1 MAIDPDRRSRVI
13 AMLREEKLDALIC
26 SSPTEV
32 LLLTGYWPVMGNSIA
47 IFTAGGEVH
56 VLLPED
62 EHEIAANNSNAVLT
76 DFIPEQ
82 LQILTTPKE
91 AIGKPIASL
100 CRKLSITQARVGMEL
115 EQNLQ
120 PASYAV
126 TACYRSTLRDLL
138 HEEFPKL
145 TIVAADG
152 ALERLKASKTA
163 IELERMNANVKVA
176 EAGFSAA
183 PQAIQE
189 GLRETVVAAAIQSA
203 FQQSPAASRIER
215 NYGFFY
221 CMSGPNSAKAAAAY
235 ARTRQRIV
243 EANDLVMIHANTCG
257 DGYWT
262 DITRTWTVSEPT
274 QKQANMRAA
283 IMEARL
289 AALEVIRPGRHARDV
304 DQAARSVLVKHGYGK
319 EFKHPLGHGVGFA
332 AANAKGRPRIH
343 PASPD
348 VLEAGMTFNVEPAI
362 YFDGYG
368 GMRHCDVVAVT
379 SIGVKVMTDF

>member
-1 MAIDPDRRSRVI
+1 MSIDPDRRSRVI

-26 SSPTEV
+26 SSPTQV
-32 LLLTGYWPVMGNSIA
+32 LLLTGYWPVIGNSIA
-47 IFTAGGEVH
+47 IFTAEGEVL

-62 EHEIAANNSNAVLT
+62 EHEVAANSSDAVLT
-76 DFIPEQ
+76 DFSPEQ
-82 LQILTTPKE
+82 LHSLTKPKD
-91 AIGKPIASL
+91 AIGKPLTSL

-115 EQNLQ
+115 EQDLQ

-189 GLRETVVAAAIQSA
+189 GLREAVVAAAIQSA
-203 FQQSPAASRIER
+203 FQQSAAASRIER

-221 CMSGPNSAKAAAAY
+221 CMSGHNSAKAAAAY

-243 EANDLVMIHANTCG
+243 EAGDLAMIHANTCG

-262 DITRTWTVSEPT
+262 DITRTWTVGEPT
-274 QKQANMRAA
+274 KKQANMRAA

-304 DQAARSVLVKHGYGK
+304 DQAARSVLEKHGYEK
-319 EFKHPLGHGVGFA
+319 QFKHALGHGVGFA
-332 AANAKGRPRIH
+332 AADANAWPRIH
-343 PASPD
+343 PTSPD
-348 VLEAGMTFNVEPAI
+348 VLEPGMTFNVEPAI

-379 SIGVKVMTDF
+379 STWVQVLTEF